1 MKLNKTNKYLLAIWL
16 VFILFSGCN
25 ESFLN
30 TIPQDS
36 YADENFYVNSETAEL
51 AVTAIYSVFAGDNF
65 GRYWIEKGSMVEES
79 SDTPGY
85 MDSHL
90 YETAYQGI
98 NDANIALERI
108 SGIDFGENDNLKK
121 RLLAEARALRAYFYS
136 LLHMFL
142 GPVPMI
148 TEVLD
153 YDEYRDLERPADVSV
168 TRDFIKSEMLAVI
181 PELPSRTDAVNG
193 RVNKDFARYVLAEIY
208 MFEKNW
214 TEAEKA
220 LKEIIDNPYYGLL
233 EDYELVC
240 SYDTKLGVCN
250 PFEYTKESI
259 WEISLV
265 EGVDGLSESFND
277 RNDPKGCSGD
287 DYRDLYRLMRSD
299 FLESVFI
306 IDKQTETRIVS
317 QDSTWVNRE
326 TGFWITTPAGGSVEV
341 PVFVEDPRREHTVLT
356 FGDVMECPVRPEYY
370 VTLDRNWYGNA
381 AEAPIM
387 EKYWPTSS
395 VVYAGRRGMNILLIR
410 LGKVLLDYAEVQYR
424 LGNEAIAY
432 DYMNMVR
439 ERAWT
444 GHPRPEWE
452 RKPGEI
458 LYPDAGWNQDVYPV
472 LSGLGYDKT
481 FIDLIQEYFLELSYE
496 GQTSGL
502 MMRWGPGVFYDIQEA
517 FGATITPDQ
526 RVRVRY
532 GYPLSEIQINP
543 NIWQN
548 PGFEEN

>member
-1 MKLNKTNKYLLAIWL
+1 MKRYKTNKYLLAVWL
-16 VFILFSGCN
+16 VFTLLSGCD
-25 ESFLN
+25 EKFLN

-36 YADENFYVNSETAEL
+36 YADENFYVNPETAEL
-51 AVTAIYSVFAGDNF
+51 AITAIYSHFAGDNF
-65 GRYWIEKGSMVEES
+65 GRYWIEKGSTIEES

-85 MDSHL
+85 MDDHL
-90 YETAYQGI
+90 YETAYRGI
-98 NDANIALERI
+98 NDANIALLRI
-108 SGIDFGENDNLKK
+108 TEIDFNGDDNLKK
-121 RLLAEARALRAYFYS
+121 RLIAEARTLRAYHYS

-142 GPVPMI
+142 GSVPMI
-148 TEVLD
+148 TEVLT
-153 YDEYRDLERPADVSV
+153 YDEYKSVERPEDISV
-168 TRDFIKSEMLAVI
+168 TRNFIKSELQAAI
-181 PELPSRTDAVNG
+181 PDLPSRTDAVNG

-208 MFEKNW
+208 MFEQNW
-214 TEAEKA
+214 TEAEKV
-220 LKEIIDNPYYGLL
+220 LKEIINNPYYGLL

-240 SYDTKLGVCN
+240 SYDTKKGVCN

-277 RNDPKGCSGD
+277 RNPPKGCSGD

-306 IDKQTETRIVS
+306 IDKQTKTRIVK

-326 TGFWITTPAGGSVEV
+326 TGFWINTPKGVTAAV
-341 PVFVEDPRREHTVLT
+341 PVYVEDPRREHTVLT

-370 VTLDRNWYGNA
+370 VTLDRTWYGNA

-387 EKYWPTSS
+387 VKYWPTSD
-395 VVYAGRRGMNILLIR
+395 VVYAGRRGMNMQLMR

-424 LGNEAIAY
+424 LGNAPMAY
-432 DYMNMVR
+432 EYMNKVR
-439 ERAWT
+439 ERAWK
-444 GHPRPEWE
+444 GHPRIEWE
-452 RKPGEI
+452 RKPNEI
-458 LYPDAGWNQDVYPV
+458 LYPDAGWNRDVYPV
-472 LSGLGYDKT
+472 LSGMGYDKT
-481 FIDLIQEYFLELSYE
+481 FIDLIHEYFLELSYE

-526 RVRVRY
+526 RVRIRY
-532 GYPLSEIQINP
+532 GYPLSEIQLNP
-543 NIWQN
+543 KIWQN